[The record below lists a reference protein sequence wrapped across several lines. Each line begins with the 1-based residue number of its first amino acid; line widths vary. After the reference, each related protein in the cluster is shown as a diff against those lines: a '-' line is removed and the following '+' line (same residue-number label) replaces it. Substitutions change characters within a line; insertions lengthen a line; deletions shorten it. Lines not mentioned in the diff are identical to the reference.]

1 MKQKS
6 EKVQDNIQKNIQT
19 SLSSLNILINKWK

>member
-19 SLSSLNILINKWK
+19 SLLSLNILINKWK